1 MLYDV
6 MTQENQNL
14 QADSE
19 VSNSEFHKQQDTP
32 NGNYVQIRQGYS
44 FDEEDQNWIAILQ

>member
-14 QADSE
+14 QANSE
-19 VSNSEFHKQQDTP
+19 VSNSEFHKSKM
-32 NGNYVQIRQGYS
+32 S
-44 FDEEDQNWIAILQ
+44 FL

>member
-19 VSNSEFHKQQDTP
+19 VPNSEFHKQQDTP
-32 NGNYVQIRQGYS
+32 NGNYVQIQRNIEKVLHLLNKQ
-44 FDEEDQNWIAILQ
+44 